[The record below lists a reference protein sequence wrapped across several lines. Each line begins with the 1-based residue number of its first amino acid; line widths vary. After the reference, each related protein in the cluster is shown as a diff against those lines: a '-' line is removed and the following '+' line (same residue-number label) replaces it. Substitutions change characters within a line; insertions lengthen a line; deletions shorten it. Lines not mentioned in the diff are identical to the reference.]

1 MNAGCKRER
10 DRQRQIERGRERE
23 RERRRERETKMNK
36 YTCLKFQ
43 IKTVRTYLDD
53 DSIEQ
58 SQELNQLEEAIRF
71 RNYLDLS

>member
-1 MNAGCKRER
+1 MRVRESEREKVRERGMSKRE
-10 DRQRQIERGRERE
+10 
-23 RERRRERETKMNK
+23 RERETKMNK

-58 SQELNQLEEAIRF
+58 SRVK
-71 RNYLDLS
+71 ST